1 MSKFLKILIKTAAYF
16 TLATLIFIILYIS
29 INGIPNLRPSLF
41 AFKYTTENVSMLPS
55 LITTLIVVI
64 LTLLAAVPIGVA
76 SAIYLS
82 EYANKSSRVVRLI
95 RLGTES
101 LAGIPSII
109 YGLFGLILFVY
120 QLQMQY
126 SVAACVL
133 TAIIMVLPIIIR
145 TSEEAL
151 LSVPDSFRK
160 ASYGL
165 GAGKLSTIFKVV
177 LPPAMN
183 GILAGII
190 LAIGRIVGETAAFI
204 YTLGN
209 TTGLPTGLNQSG
221 RTLSLHMYSLSEE
234 GFHVEESFATAFILL
249 IVVVII
255 NMLSTKLSRKVM
267 SK

>member
-1 MSKFLKILIKTAAYF
+1 M
-16 TLATLIFIILYIS
+16 
-29 INGIPNLRPSLF
+29 
-41 AFKYTTENVSMLPS
+41 
-55 LITTLIVVI
+55 
-64 LTLLAAVPIGVA
+64 
-76 SAIYLS
+76 
-82 EYANKSSRVVRLI
+82 
-95 RLGTES
+95 
-101 LAGIPSII
+101 
-109 YGLFGLILFVY
+109 
-120 QLQMQY
+120 QMQY

-221 RTLSLHMYSLSEE
+221 RTLALHMYSLSEE

>member
-1 MSKFLKILIKTAAYF
+1 MSKFLKILIKVAAYF
-16 TLATLIFIILYIS
+16 TLAALVFIILYIS
-29 INGIPNLRPSLF
+29 VNGIPNLKLSLF
-41 AFKYTTENVSMLPS
+41 APKYTTENVSMLPS
-55 LITTLIVVI
+55 LIVTLVVVV
-64 LTLLAAVPIGVA
+64 LTLLVAVPIGVA

-82 EYANKSSRVVRLI
+82 EYSKKGSKIVKII

-109 YGLFGLILFVY
+109 YGLFGMIFFVY
-120 QLQMQY
+120 ELQMQY
-126 SVAACVL
+126 SIMACVL

-145 TSEEAL
+145 TSEEAIL
-151 LSVPDSFRK
+151 AVPDSFRK
-160 ASYGL
+160 ASFGL

-190 LAIGRIVGETAAFI
+190 LSIGRIVGETAAFI
-204 YTLGN
+204 YTLG
-209 TTGLPTGLNQSG
+209 TATAMPKALNESG
-221 RTLSLHMYSLSEE
+221 RTLALHMYVLSDE
-234 GFHVEESFATAFILL
+234 GFHVEASFATAFVLL

-267 SK
+267 K